1 MLGFGSACCIG
12 AGPPPSPPHRDV
24 HFTIEDNGQNWPIES
39 EVHVSMRRTR
49 PWQTLGSGRPPLLI
63 DHDDEFEA
71 GGCSVL
77 LQKVR
82 HVDFDR
88 GFRDGEGFGYIRK
101 VILGVSWVISG
112 GRYGDGPPPWG
123 IMGVKDISP

>member
-1 MLGFGSACCIG
+1 MNPDEEDSVLGFGSACCIG

-24 HFTIEDNGQNWPIES
+24 HFALDRPVLTIVFDC

-49 PWQTLGSGRPPLLI
+49 PWQALGSGGSPLLI

-88 GFRDGEGFGYIRK
+88 GFRDGEGCSYISIGQAVAQQVQDFLLR
-101 VILGVSWVISG
+101 LGQV
-112 GRYGDGPPPWG
+112 
-123 IMGVKDISP
+123 

>member
-1 MLGFGSACCIG
+1 MNPDEEDSVLGFGSACRIG
-12 AGPPPSPPHRDV
+12 AGPPTSPPHRDV
-24 HFTIEDNGQNWPIES
+24 HFAIEDNGQNWPIES

-49 PWQTLGSGRPPLLI
+49 PWQALGSGGSPLLI

-88 GFRDGEGFGYIRK
+88 GFRDGEGCSYISIGQAVAQQVQDFLLR
-101 VILGVSWVISG
+101 LGQV
-112 GRYGDGPPPWG
+112 
-123 IMGVKDISP
+123 